1 MSTSRTWSNAS
12 APCRLEWRSS
22 RAFAAACF
30 ALGILAA
37 VAAIASE
44 LPWPV
49 SFPLAIASVAHGTWL
64 AMREL
69 LQPAANLVIPPGEAD
84 ATLDGEAMI
93 DLRVQWRGPLTI
105 LRWRSAAG
113 GHHRLQGWPDNL
125 DAAARR
131 ELRLAMAD
139 RVPARSPRSV
149 AP

>member
-1 MSTSRTWSNAS
+1 MSISRTWSNAS
-12 APCRLEWRSS
+12 APCRLEWRPA
-22 RAFAAACF
+22 RGFAAACLV
-30 ALGILAA
+30 LGILAA

-49 SFPLAIASVAHGTWL
+49 SLPLAIASLVHGARL

-69 LQPAANLVIPPGEAD
+69 LRPVANLVIPPGEAD

-93 DLRVQWRGPLTI
+93 DLLVQWRGPLAF
-105 LRWRSAAG
+105 LRWRGAAG
-113 GHHRLQGWPDNL
+113 GVHRLQGWPDNF

-131 ELRLAMAD
+131 ELRLAMAA

>member
-1 MSTSRTWSNAS
+1 MTTSRAWSNAS

-22 RAFAAACF
+22 HAFAAACV

-44 LPWPV
+44 LPWAF
-49 SFPLAIASVAHGTWL
+49 SLPLAIASVAHGARL

-69 LQPAANLVIPPGEAD
+69 LQPVANLVIPPGEAD

-93 DLRVQWRGPLTI
+93 DLQVQWRGPLVF
-105 LRWRSAAG
+105 LRWRGAAG
-113 GHHRLQGWPDNL
+113 RYHRLQGWPDNL
-125 DAAARR
+125 DTAARR
-131 ELRLAMAD
+131 ELRLAMAG